1 MQPAPLAL
9 HIWTECNVM
18 RFGTIG
24 TNFIAREFLSA
35 GEGLEGFSLAAVYSR
50 DMERAKA
57 FAGERPGVRC
67 VTDINELAAMEN
79 VDGVYI
85 SSPNLF
91 HAQQAELMLRAG
103 KHVLLE
109 KPACPDRETFASL
122 RALAEEKGLVLLEA
136 MRPAF
141 MPGFAVLKKAI
152 EEVGKVRRVS
162 FTYCQYSSRY
172 DAYKRG
178 VVENAFNPALCNG
191 SLMDI
196 GVYCIHALV
205 ALFGMPERISAVAN
219 RLDNGLDSQG
229 GVLCVYPEMLSEL
242 SWSKIA
248 DSRRSNE
255 IQGEQ
260 GTLLID
266 SITNPKDIVFVG
278 RDKSQRVIYHDP
290 DPEFFNMKHE
300 IRSFM
305 DFAAASAEGS
315 RPWESHNQ
323 VTEQVLALMD
333 EIRSQTGIDFRN
345 KHQ

>member
-9 HIWTECNVM
+9 HILTECKIM

-35 GEGLEGFSLAAVYSR
+35 GESLDGFSLAAVYSR
-50 DMERAKA
+50 EAERAKA
-57 FAGERPGVRC
+57 FAGERSGVKC
-67 VTDINELAAMEN
+67 VTDLNELAAEEN
-79 VDGVYI
+79 VDAVYI
-85 SSPNLF
+85 SSPNAF
-91 HAQQAELMLRAG
+91 HAQQAELMLKAG

-109 KPACPDRETFASL
+109 KPVCPDKETFGRL
-122 RALAEEKGLVLLEA
+122 CALAKEKDLVLLEA

-141 MPGFAVLKKAI
+141 MPSFQILKKAI
-152 EEVGKVRRVS
+152 EEVGTVRRVS

-178 VVENAFNPALCNG
+178 IVENAFNPALCNG

-205 ALFGMPERISAVAN
+205 ALFGVPEKISAVAN
-219 RLDNGLDSQG
+219 KLDNGLDSQG
-229 GVLCVYPEMLSEL
+229 GVQCVYPEMLAEL

-248 DSRRSNE
+248 DSRRPNE
-255 IQGEQ
+255 IQGEK

-278 RDKSQRVIYHDP
+278 RDKSRRVIYRDS
-290 DPEFFNMKHE
+290 DPEFFNMSHE
-300 IRSFM
+300 IRAFM
-305 DFAAASAEGS
+305 DFAANSSEGS
-315 RPWESHNQ
+315 RPWESYNQ
-323 VTEQVLALMD
+323 VTEQVLGLMD
-333 EIRSQTGIDFRN
+333 EIRAQTLIDFIN
-345 KHQ
+345 LHQ

>member
-1 MQPAPLAL
+1 MRPAPLAL
-9 HIWTECNVM
+9 HIWTECNAM

-35 GEGLEGFSLAAVYSR
+35 GESLADFSLAAVYSR
-50 DMERAKA
+50 EAERARA
-57 FAGERPGVRC
+57 FAGNRPGVRC
-67 VTDINELAAMEN
+67 VTDLNELAAMED
-79 VDGVYI
+79 VDAVYI
-85 SSPNLF
+85 SSPNAF
-91 HAQQAELMLRAG
+91 HAQQAEMMLKAG

-109 KPACPDRETFASL
+109 KPACPDEETFARLRSL
-122 RALAEEKGLVLLEA
+122 AKENGLVLLEA

-141 MPGFAVLKKAI
+141 IPGFHLLKKAI
-152 EEVGKVRRVS
+152 EEVGTLRRVS

-178 VVENAFNPALCNG
+178 IVENAFNPALCNG

-196 GVYCIHALV
+196 GVYCVHAMV
-205 ALFGMPERISAVAN
+205 ALFGMPEKVCAVAN

-229 GVLCVYPEMLSEL
+229 GAICVYPGMLAEL

-278 RDKSQRVIYHDP
+278 RDKSRRVIHHDP
-290 DPEFFNMKHE
+290 DPEFFNMSHE

-305 DFAAASAEGS
+305 DFAAASAEGKS
-315 RPWESHNQ
+315 PWEIHNQ

-333 EIRSQTGIDFRN
+333 DIRGQTGIDFRN
-345 KHQ
+345 LHQ

>member
-1 MQPAPLAL
+1 M
-9 HIWTECNVM
+9 
-18 RFGTIG
+18 
-24 TNFIAREFLSA
+24 
-35 GEGLEGFSLAAVYSR
+35 
-50 DMERAKA
+50 
-57 FAGERPGVRC
+57 
-67 VTDINELAAMEN
+67 
-79 VDGVYI
+79 
-85 SSPNLF
+85 
-91 HAQQAELMLRAG
+91 MLRSG

-109 KPACPDRETFASL
+109 KPACPDRETFVRLSSL
-122 RALAEEKGLVLLEA
+122 ARERGLVLLEA

-141 MPGFAVLKKAI
+141 MPGFHILKKAI
-152 EEVGKVRRVS
+152 EEVGTVRRVS

-205 ALFGMPERISAVAN
+205 ALFGMPEKVCAVAN

-229 GVLCVYPEMLSEL
+229 GAICVYPGMLAEL

-260 GTLLID
+260 GTLLVD

-278 RDKSQRVIYHDP
+278 RDKSRRVIHHDP
-290 DPEFFNMKHE
+290 DPEFFNMSHE

-305 DFAAASAEGS
+305 DFAEASGEEG
-315 RPWESHNQ
+315 RPWEDYNQ
-323 VTEQVLALMD
+323 VTGRVLALMD
-333 EIRSQTGIDFRN
+333 EIRSQTGIDFIN
-345 KHQ
+345 LHQ